1 MKKRTGLLPAAAIA
15 VSVMASPTLGQESTQ
30 GDAGGLSTGI
40 AVEDQVGQPYV
51 RETFGDWEMRCL
63 RTENGKDP
71 CNLYQLLNDQND
83 NSVAE
88 INLFGLPPGQE
99 AVVGGTV
106 ITPLETLLTAHVRL
120 LIDDGDGKVY
130 PFSYCSIQGCVS
142 RIGILP
148 EEVEAL
154 KKGSVAK
161 MIIVPWV
168 DPTATVELTMS
179 LIGFTAGLEAV
190 IASNIESENQD

>member
-1 MKKRTGLLPAAAIA
+1 MKKLSGLLPAVATT
-15 VSVMASPTLGQESTQ
+15 ASMLASSAFAQESTQ
-30 GDAGGLSTGI
+30 ADTGGLSTGV

-88 INLFGLPPGQE
+88 VNLFGLPPGQE
-99 AVVGGTV
+99 AVVGGTI

-120 LIDDGDGKVY
+120 MIDDGDGKVY

-142 RIGILP
+142 RIGILH

-154 KKGSVAK
+154 KKGAVAK

-168 DPTATVELTMS
+168 DPSTTVELTMS

-190 IASNIESENQD
+190 IASNIEVEAQ